1 MAPVSQWYSTGDK
14 RGAIGSEESR
24 EMSSQSAVQSRSQ
37 FRCNVID
44 HKGTVSFVAP
54 PHGLK
59 VIAASIASGA
69 SSFAE
74 LMAHARRF
82 DSTWAE
88 SVNRDLNRFDEH
100 NVETVGLWF
109 DTALSVEEDTRRQSF
124 RVIDQTTRRRSL
136 VPGGLGL
143 VVFNL
148 KEQRIIQVQNSYED
162 LRRKDRGRVRIN
174 GKPTR
179 RLFQYELPSGWAIVP

>member
-1 MAPVSQWYSTGDK
+1 
-14 RGAIGSEESR
+14 
-24 EMSSQSAVQSRSQ
+24 MSSQSAGQNRSQ

-59 VIAASIASGA
+59 VIAASIARGA

-82 DSTWAE
+82 DSAWAE

-100 NVETVGLWF
+100 NVETVGQWF
-109 DTALSVEEDTRRQSF
+109 EIALSAEDDTSRQSF

-148 KEQRIIQVQNSYED
+148 KEQRIIQVQNSYDD

-174 GKPTR
+174 GKPTGR
-179 RLFQYELPSGWAIVP
+179 IFQYELPSGWAIVP